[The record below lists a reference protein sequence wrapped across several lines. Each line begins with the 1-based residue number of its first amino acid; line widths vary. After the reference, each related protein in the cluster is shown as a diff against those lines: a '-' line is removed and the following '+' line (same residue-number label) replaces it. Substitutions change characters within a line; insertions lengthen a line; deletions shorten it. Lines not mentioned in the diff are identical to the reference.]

1 MENWNKSKSK
11 VQSQRFPILI
21 FISAFACMG
30 ILTTI
35 QMNILGEY
43 IDYTQIAY
51 SKFALIII
59 FWLLIATIFTIW
71 TRYQINSRYDKPMR
85 EFAEATKKVADGD
98 FSVYVKPL
106 HTSDKLDY
114 LDVMF
119 SDFNTMVEALGSIE
133 TLKTDFFSNVSHEI
147 KTPLA
152 VLQNYA
158 EGLKKGGLTK
168 EQEKEYLDAIIGASK
183 RMSGLI
189 TNILK
194 LNKLERQI
202 IRPSVEEYDLCA
214 QLCECALSFEQL
226 WESKQIE
233 LEFDIEDKATI
244 EADSNLL
251 ELVWNNLLSN
261 AIKFTG
267 VGGTVKLK
275 QVSTKD
281 EVVVTVIDS
290 GCGMDEKTLNHIFD
304 KFYQGDTSH
313 STEGYGLGLAL
324 VLRVLQISDGSISVR
339 SVLGQGA
346 TFEVRIPTTRERFE
360 DS

>member
-1 MENWNKSKSK
+1 
-11 VQSQRFPILI
+11 
-21 FISAFACMG
+21 MG

-43 IDYTQIAY
+43 IDYTQIAQ
-51 SKFALIII
+51 SKVALIII
-59 FWLLIATIFTIW
+59 FWLLIATISTIW
-71 TRYQINSRYDKPMR
+71 TRSQINSKYDKPMR
-85 EFAEATKKVADGD
+85 EFAEATKKVANGD

-133 TLKTDFFSNVSHEI
+133 TLKTDFFSNVSHEM

-152 VLQNYA
+152 ILQNYA
-158 EGLKKGGLTK
+158 EGLKKGGLTE

-183 RMSGLI
+183 RMSELI

-194 LNKLERQI
+194 LNKLEKQT
-202 IRPSVEEYDLCA
+202 IRPIAEEYDVCA

-226 WESKQIE
+226 WEGKQIE

-244 EADSNLL
+244 EADANLL

-261 AIKFTG
+261 AIKFTEP
-267 VGGTVKLK
+267 GGIVKLQ
-275 QVSTKD
+275 QVSTED
-281 EVVVTVIDS
+281 EVAVTITDS
-290 GCGMDEKTLNHIFD
+290 GCGMDDNTLNHIFD

-339 SVLGQGA
+339 SVPGKGT
-346 TFEVRIPTTRERFE
+346 TFEVRIPTMRERFE
-360 DS
+360 DN

>member
-1 MENWNKSKSK
+1 MHDSNKSKPK
-11 VQSQRFPILI
+11 VRKQRFPLQI
-21 FISAFACMG
+21 FVGAFACMG

-43 IDYTQIAY
+43 IDYTQIAH
-51 SKFALIII
+51 SKVALIII
-59 FWLLIATIFTIW
+59 FWLLIATISTIW
-71 TRYQINSRYDKPMR
+71 TRSQINSKYDKPMR
-85 EFAEATKKVADGD
+85 VFAEATKKVANGD

-114 LDVMF
+114 LDMMF

-133 TLKTDFFSNVSHEI
+133 TLKTDFFSNVSHEM

-152 VLQNYA
+152 ILQNYA
-158 EGLKKGGLTK
+158 EGLKKGGLTE

-183 RMSGLI
+183 RMSELI

-194 LNKLERQI
+194 LNKLEKQT
-202 IRPSVEEYDLCA
+202 IRPIVEEYDVCA

-226 WESKQIE
+226 WEGKQIE

-244 EADSNLL
+244 EADANLL

-261 AIKFTG
+261 AIKFTDQ
-267 VGGTVKLK
+267 GGTVKLQ
-275 QVSTKD
+275 QVSTED
-281 EVVVTVIDS
+281 EVVVTITDS
-290 GCGMDEKTLNHIFD
+290 GCGMDDNTLNHIFD

-339 SVLGQGA
+339 SAPGQGT
-346 TFEVRIPTTRERFE
+346 TFEVRIPTMRERFE
-360 DS
+360 DN

>member
-1 MENWNKSKSK
+1 MKDNNKPKLK
-11 VQSQRFPILI
+11 VRKQRFPILI

-35 QMNILGEY
+35 QMKILSEY
-43 IDYTQIAY
+43 IVYTQIAH
-51 SKFALIII
+51 SKVALIII

-85 EFAEATKKVADGD
+85 EFAEATKKVANGD

-106 HTSDKLDY
+106 HTTDKLDY

-119 SDFNTMVEALGSIE
+119 SDFNTMVEELGSIE

-194 LNKLERQI
+194 LNKLEKQT
-202 IRPSVEEYDLCA
+202 IRLNVEEFDVCA

-244 EADSNLL
+244 EADSQLL
-251 ELVWNNLLSN
+251 EFVWNNLLSN
-261 AIKFTG
+261 AIKFTEP
-267 VGGTVKLK
+267 GGTVKLK
-275 QVSTKD
+275 QISNED
-281 EVVVTVIDS
+281 EVVITIMDS
-290 GCGMDEKTLNHIFD
+290 GIGMDEKTLSHIFD

-339 SVLGQGA
+339 SVPRKGT
-346 TFEVRIPTTRERFE
+346 TFEVRIPTMQERFE